1 MQEGEIKMKC
11 DKKFGK
17 LGSGIPWVECGGEL
31 EINRFHD
38 NTKSVLFSKTV
49 CKKCNDERQGII
61 WQR

>member
-1 MQEGEIKMKC
+1 MKC